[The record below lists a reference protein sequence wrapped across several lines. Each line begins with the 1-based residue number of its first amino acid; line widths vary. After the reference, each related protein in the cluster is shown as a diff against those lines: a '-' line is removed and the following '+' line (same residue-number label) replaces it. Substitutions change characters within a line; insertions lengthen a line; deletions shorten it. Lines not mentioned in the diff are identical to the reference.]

1 LLKLLINI
9 FIVYAIWQII
19 KMFFS
24 VKKVQENFQNQVNDL
39 NQRVRKQQEHTE
51 TPKTK
56 GKKSELDGEY
66 IDYEEIK

>member
-1 LLKLLINI
+1 
-9 FIVYAIWQII
+9 
-19 KMFFS
+19 MFFS